1 MDDKT
6 CNRIDRVCNVLI
18 VNVYLDFLA
27 LASLISM
34 VRGQE
39 SMQVAHLGGGKRFF
53 IFVVSIYVVGV
64 L

>member
-1 MDDKT
+1 M
-6 CNRIDRVCNVLI
+6 CNVLI